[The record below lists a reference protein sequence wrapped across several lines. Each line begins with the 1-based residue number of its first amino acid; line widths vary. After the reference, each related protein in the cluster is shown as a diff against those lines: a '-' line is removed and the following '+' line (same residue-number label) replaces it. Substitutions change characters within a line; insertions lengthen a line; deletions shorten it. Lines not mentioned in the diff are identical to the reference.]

1 MEAPANIEI
10 GSVVTAIGA
19 LGLASFALVDATKA
33 LRKGG
38 VSNSGFLFIERAV
51 QQLLPKEAL
60 GGSTADPNEQRT
72 LLDILHANWIGGLQ
86 LADQKA
92 IARSLIKVRLTPDT
106 ADQFAK
112 AAAVSNEVLGH
123 VAKKMTDGR
132 DLNASEAN
140 VLGRFDLALAAIL
153 DEGYQRADQRYR
165 NRTRLYASIVSMV
178 LAVLGGWAVS
188 GPEAAGAAAASVYF
202 GSKQMWIAFFCG
214 LLATPLAPISKDLA
228 SALQAGVKLAQ
239 TLKR

>member
-1 MEAPANIEI
+1 MEAPANIDI
-10 GSVVTAIGA
+10 ASVVAAIGA

-51 QQLLPKEAL
+51 QQLLPEEAL
-60 GGSTADPNEQRT
+60 GGSTADSNKQRT
-72 LLDILHANWIGGLQ
+72 LLDILHANWIGGLP

-92 IARSLIKVRLTPDT
+92 IARSLIKLRLSPDT

-112 AAAVSNEVLGH
+112 ATAVNREVLEN
-123 VAKKMTDGR
+123 VARKMTDGR

-165 NRTRLYASIVSMV
+165 NRTRMYASIVSMV
-178 LAVLGGWAVS
+178 LAVLGGWTVS
-188 GPEAAGAAAASVYF
+188 GPEGAGAAAASVYF

-228 SALQAGVKLAQ
+228 SALQSGVKLAQ
-239 TLKR
+239 SLKR